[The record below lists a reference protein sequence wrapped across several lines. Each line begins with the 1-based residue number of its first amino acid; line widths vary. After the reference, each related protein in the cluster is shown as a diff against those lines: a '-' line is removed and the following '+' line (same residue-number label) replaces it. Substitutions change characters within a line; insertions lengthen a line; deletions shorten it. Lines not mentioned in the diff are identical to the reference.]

1 MGLGFRLLKV
11 LVLVAHGWL
20 VMPEIFVFPMV
31 GVLASHVYKNH
42 MKKCPYFWKV
52 QWGVLRVKFPNGQTK
67 SKSFEAFEGEV

>member
-31 GVLASHVYKNH
+31 GVLASHVYI
-42 MKKCPYFWKV
+42 
-52 QWGVLRVKFPNGQTK
+52 TI
-67 SKSFEAFEGEV
+67 